1 MLTGVWLSLFTHFLG
16 KKEEIMQQGIG
27 IIKRKN
33 PHGVRVIPGFGLTF
47 GVSVAMLACLVLI
60 PLASIIWSAGRLSF
74 SEFIQVVT
82 SRQIMS
88 GYQVSL
94 SCAFMAALINVI
106 FGVILAW
113 ILVRYE
119 FPGKRLLD
127 GMIELPFA
135 LPTAVAGIALTTLYS
150 DQGWIGAL
158 FAKAGIKIAYTKAG
172 ITIAMIFVGIPF
184 VVRSVQPVL
193 EKLDRGYEEAA
204 MMLGAGKART
214 FFKVILPEI
223 YPAALAGFGLAFA
236 RGIGEYGSVV
246 FIAGNIPFKTQIA
259 PLLIMSKLEQFKYSD
274 ATAIAVVL
282 LAISFLLMLLIN
294 SIQIYMQRF
303 RDGGENG
310 ASLKKVV
317 EPYEKDSHRPVK
329 GFLIAVSVLFM
340 VVMMVLPLALVVSS
354 ALKEGWAAYM
364 RAILDEYTIK
374 ALKLTVFATV
384 SAVAVNTVFGIFASI
399 LISKYYF
406 RGRQFLA
413 TLIDIPFSISPVI
426 AGLVFSLTF
435 GNLGW
440 MGGFLQAHNVKIV
453 FAVPGVILATIFVTF
468 PFVFRE
474 LLPVLQAQGKEEE
487 EAAALMGAGK
497 WKIFSRITFP
507 HIRWALLYGIVLCT
521 ARAMGEFGA
530 VSVICGHL
538 RGVTNTLPLHVE
550 ILYNEF
556 NTTAAFAVS
565 SLLVIMAVILLI
577 LRSVVVSAGSRKES
591 L

>member
-1 MLTGVWLSLFTHFLG
+1 
-16 KKEEIMQQGIG
+16 MQQGIG

-47 GVSVAMLACLVLI
+47 GVSVTMLACLVLI

-204 MMLGAGKART
+204 MMLGAGRART

-364 RAILDEYTIK
+364 RAILDEYTVK
-374 ALKLTVFATV
+374 ALKLTVFATA

-413 TLIDIPFSISPVI
+413 ALIDIPFSISPVI

-530 VSVICGHL
+530 VSVISGHL